1 MTRILDAVLL
11 HMLTSLLLLGPECV
25 LADINGIKIA
35 SHEHAFATMHACTC
49 RDLAFS
55 LFGTPRKVVLD
66 KAQPGKVQITVANR
80 KRKGKG
86 LGVEVE
92 GVGLMGLAANAG
104 IAVGDVILSL
114 NGILLDDHQ
123 VAVAMLDSS
132 ERFVDIVL
140 AEREQDT
147 PMQSDASNETDA
159 YRMWDESNVV
169 LTGI

>member
-1 MTRILDAVLL
+1 MLL
-11 HMLTSLLLLGPECV
+11 TCLLLPGSVRAP
-25 LADINGIKIA
+25 ADINGVKIA

-55 LFGTPRKVVLD
+55 LFGTPRKVCID
-66 KAQPGKVQITVANR
+66 KAQPGKVQITLAN
-80 KRKGKG
+80 RKGKG
-86 LGVEVE
+86 KGVGVEVE

-104 IAVGDVILSL
+104 VAVGDVILSL

-132 ERFVDIVL
+132 ERFIDLVL
-140 AEREQDT
+140 AEREEAAA
-147 PMQSDASNETDA
+147 MQSDASYGVDA
-159 YRMWDESNVV
+159 YRMWDESDVV